1 MRICGRKQKRINITE
16 NRKRKTE
23 ERKTEKQIYCN
34 LEKDTQHIC
43 FSRFSLF
50 LTLCRFFVE
59 KFCKP
64 QNIVLY

>member
-16 NRKRKTE
+16 NRKTE
-23 ERKTEKQIYCN
+23 NEKQIYCN